1 MGDFLDEH
9 IEEIIKNEPIID
21 EIIRKEME
29 KELEKD
35 KHYFRIIAVRVLGAC
50 APRIRRALKEET
62 TYFLCNDYEDKYDET
77 GKWQTIVKITE
88 DGRLPMDFFAIP
100 KQAKRFC
107 SPSVSISA
115 IVGKNGD
122 GKSSLVEVMLRIINN
137 FGVAFGFKED
147 QESLTSI
154 EGLEAAL
161 FYEIDEKLYF
171 IKCTE
176 GEVFVSFTEEVGK
189 EILKK
194 HEEALFYTIVANYSI
209 YAYNSRHFK
218 QDNEDDEGC
227 WINGVFH
234 KNDSYQTPM
243 VLNPMRTE
251 GNFDVNREED
261 LCCQRLMSIYADLG
275 DDSDA
280 RVINERKIATGFAFN
295 LEEQSKLETTTL
307 RRYFQK
313 TWKSTNLNSFAV
325 ELEEQIE
332 VIKTSKRPPLK
343 ELVLLEYQCQVD
355 FWAKYGALWKK
366 YEGLFKLAN
375 QVSKQIYL
383 DNQADYNDGR
393 SDLKRYIGAAKEA
406 FELFV
411 DDRVKRQNA
420 IRSIEWMEGECGMLT
435 GLQLQRLVL
444 VIDVCEKWTEHEWF
458 NKKDFSLAIKQY
470 VNGQGG
476 KSIERRQ
483 AFLYVIYKTI
493 SIFTQYKRFQDL
505 LDLENRKFYLFDK
518 QFDDGSEY
526 YTQLSLCFNLLFE
539 DEKQNHIEK
548 KYDTLKL
555 RQTINYL
562 IYQSFKPSGTEDGYT
577 ERDFGYRNYVTFDK
591 LQGFILDAKA
601 RCNEETIALLPPP
614 IFVGD
619 ILIREGENHPGNP
632 RFKMSDL
639 SSGELQMLNSVS
651 TYIYHLRNL
660 NYHVGSST
668 FVEYSYVNLVLEEV
682 ELYFHPEYQ
691 RQYIYYM
698 LKQIEQARLYN
709 IKAINV
715 ILVTHS
721 PFVLTDI
728 PKNNV
733 LFLQKGEPVHVMQ
746 ENTFGANIHSLLQNG
761 FFLEGAP
768 MGEFAKE
775 KINKMFERLHK
786 NDYSEDLFEEIKLV
800 SEPLLKTQLYQL
812 YSLNKLPHHNLQY
825 EALLEKI
832 KELEEKVNGR
842 Y

>member
-1 MGDFLDEH
+1 MGNLLDNHFED
-9 IEEIIKNEPIID
+9 ILKNEPTIVD
-21 EIIRKEME
+21 IIRKEME
-29 KELEKD
+29 EELKKD
-35 KHYFRIIAVRVLGAC
+35 KHCFRIIAVRVLAAC

-62 TYFLCNDYEDKYDET
+62 TYFLCNDYKDQYDET
-77 GKWQTIVKITE
+77 GTWKSIVKTVE
-88 DGRLPMDFFAIP
+88 DGRLPMDFFAVP
-100 KQAKRFC
+100 RQTKRLC

-154 EGLEAAL
+154 EELEAVL
-161 FYEIDEKLYF
+161 FYEIDEKLYY

-176 GEVFVSFTEEVGK
+176 GKVHVSFSKTAGK

-218 QDNEDDEGC
+218 QDNVDDEDC

-234 KNDSYQTPM
+234 KNDSYQTPL

-261 LCCQRLMSIYADLG
+261 LCRQRLMSIYADLG

-295 LEEQSKLETTTL
+295 LEEKSKLETTTL
-307 RRYFQK
+307 KRYFQK
-313 TWKSTNLNSFAV
+313 TWKSTNLNTYAV

-332 VIKTSKRPPLK
+332 HIKTSKRPPLK
-343 ELVLLEYQCQVD
+343 ELVLLEYQYQVD
-355 FWAKYGALWKK
+355 FWAKYGELWKK

-383 DNQADYNDGR
+383 DNQADYNDGI
-393 SDLKRYIGAAKEA
+393 SDLKRYIVAAKEA

-420 IRSIEWMEGECGMLT
+420 IRSIEWMESECGMLT

-444 VIDVCEKWTEHEWF
+444 IIDVCEKWTEHEWF
-458 NKKDFSLAIKQY
+458 NEKDFSLAIKQY
-470 VNGQGG
+470 VNRQGG
-476 KSIERRQ
+476 NCIERRQ

-526 YTQLSLCFNLLFE
+526 YTQLSQCFNLLFE

-577 ERDFGYRNYVTFDK
+577 ERDLGYRNYVTFDK

-619 ILIREGENHPGNP
+619 ILIREGEDRPGNP

-668 FVEYSYVNLVLEEV
+668 FIEYSYVNLVLEEV

-709 IKAINV
+709 IKAINI

-733 LFLQKGEPVHVMQ
+733 LFLQEGEPVHVMQ

-812 YSLNKLPHHNLQY
+812 YSLNKLPHQQY
-825 EALLEKI
+825 DELLERIKI
-832 KELEEKVNGR
+832 LEKKLNG
-842 Y
+842 

>member
-1 MGDFLDEH
+1 
-9 IEEIIKNEPIID
+9 
-21 EIIRKEME
+21 
-29 KELEKD
+29 
-35 KHYFRIIAVRVLGAC
+35 
-50 APRIRRALKEET
+50 
-62 TYFLCNDYEDKYDET
+62 
-77 GKWQTIVKITE
+77 
-88 DGRLPMDFFAIP
+88 
-100 KQAKRFC
+100 
-107 SPSVSISA
+107 
-115 IVGKNGD
+115 
-122 GKSSLVEVMLRIINN
+122 
-137 FGVAFGFKED
+137 
-147 QESLTSI
+147 
-154 EGLEAAL
+154 
-161 FYEIDEKLYF
+161 
-171 IKCTE
+171 
-176 GEVFVSFTEEVGK
+176 
-189 EILKK
+189 
-194 HEEALFYTIVANYSI
+194 
-209 YAYNSRHFK
+209 
-218 QDNEDDEGC
+218 
-227 WINGVFH
+227 
-234 KNDSYQTPM
+234 
-243 VLNPMRTE
+243 
-251 GNFDVNREED
+251 
-261 LCCQRLMSIYADLG
+261 
-275 DDSDA
+275 
-280 RVINERKIATGFAFN
+280 
-295 LEEQSKLETTTL
+295 
-307 RRYFQK
+307 
-313 TWKSTNLNSFAV
+313 
-325 ELEEQIE
+325 
-332 VIKTSKRPPLK
+332 
-343 ELVLLEYQCQVD
+343 
-355 FWAKYGALWKK
+355 
-366 YEGLFKLAN
+366 
-375 QVSKQIYL
+375 
-383 DNQADYNDGR
+383 
-393 SDLKRYIGAAKEA
+393 
-406 FELFV
+406 
-411 DDRVKRQNA
+411 
-420 IRSIEWMEGECGMLT
+420 
-435 GLQLQRLVL
+435 
-444 VIDVCEKWTEHEWF
+444 
-458 NKKDFSLAIKQY
+458 
-470 VNGQGG
+470 
-476 KSIERRQ
+476 
-483 AFLYVIYKTI
+483 VIYKTI
-493 SIFTQYKRFQDL
+493 SIFTRYKRFQDL
-505 LDLENRKFYLFDK
+505 LDVENRKFYLFDK

-526 YTQLSLCFNLLFE
+526 YTQLSQCFNLLFE

-619 ILIREGENHPGNP
+619 ILIREGENRPGNP

-812 YSLNKLPHHNLQY
+812 YSLNKLPHQQY
-825 EALLEKI
+825 DELLERIKI
-832 KELEEKVNGR
+832 LEKKLNG
-842 Y
+842 

>member
-1 MGDFLDEH
+1 MGNLLDNHFED
-9 IEEIIKNEPIID
+9 ILKNEPTIVD
-21 EIIRKEME
+21 IIRKEME
-29 KELEKD
+29 EELKKD
-35 KHYFRIIAVRVLGAC
+35 KHCFRIIAVRVLAAC

-62 TYFLCNDYEDKYDET
+62 TYFLCNDYKDQYDET
-77 GKWQTIVKITE
+77 GTWKSIVKTVE
-88 DGRLPMDFFAIP
+88 DGRLPMDFFAVP
-100 KQAKRFC
+100 RQTKRLC
-107 SPSVSISA
+107 SPSVNISA

-154 EGLEAAL
+154 EELEAVL
-161 FYEIDEKLYF
+161 FYEIDEKLYY

-176 GEVFVSFTEEVGK
+176 GKVHVSFSKTAGK

-218 QDNEDDEGC
+218 QDNVDDEDC

-234 KNDSYQTPM
+234 KNDSYQTPL

-261 LCCQRLMSIYADLG
+261 LCRQRLMSIYADLG

-295 LEEQSKLETTTL
+295 LEEKSKLETTTL
-307 RRYFQK
+307 KRYFQK
-313 TWKSTNLNSFAV
+313 TWKSTNLNTYAV

-332 VIKTSKRPPLK
+332 HIKTSKRPPLK
-343 ELVLLEYQCQVD
+343 ELVLLEYQYQVD
-355 FWAKYGALWKK
+355 FWAKYGELWKK

-383 DNQADYNDGR
+383 DNQADYNDGI
-393 SDLKRYIGAAKEA
+393 SDLKRYIVAAKEA

-420 IRSIEWMEGECGMLT
+420 IRSIEWMESECGMLT

-444 VIDVCEKWTEHEWF
+444 IIDVCEKWTEHEWF
-458 NKKDFSLAIKQY
+458 NEKDFSLAIKQY
-470 VNGQGG
+470 VNRQGG
-476 KSIERRQ
+476 NCIERRQ

-526 YTQLSLCFNLLFE
+526 YTQLSQCFNLLFE

-577 ERDFGYRNYVTFDK
+577 ERDLGYRNYVTFDK

-619 ILIREGENHPGNP
+619 ILIREGEDRPGNP

-668 FVEYSYVNLVLEEV
+668 FIEYSYVNLVLEEV

-709 IKAINV
+709 IKAINI

-733 LFLQKGEPVHVMQ
+733 LFLQEGEPVHVMQ

-812 YSLNKLPHHNLQY
+812 YSLNKLPHQQY
-825 EALLEKI
+825 DELLERIKI
-832 KELEEKVNGR
+832 LEKKLNG
-842 Y
+842 